1 MGEGAEKLLS
11 APFDT
16 DISPTAKLLVAS
28 LDVKVRVR
36 AASLVVAP
44 LATALPPAAAVIV
57 MVGTV
62 SSWSQLNWVA
72 AECVL
77 PTASLNP
84 PAATSMVVAPSAVAV
99 NVAV

>member
-1 MGEGAEKLLS
+1 MLDVDAKLLS

-16 DISPTAKLLVAS
+16 WMSPTAKFVVAS
-28 LDVKVRVR
+28 FEVKVSVSV
-36 AASLVVAP
+36 ASLVVEP
-44 LATALPPAAAVIV
+44 LDTALPPAAAVIV

-72 AECVL
+72 AELVL
-77 PTASLNP
+77 PTASVKP
-84 PAATSMVVAPSAVAV
+84 PAGTSMVVAPSAVTE